1 MGAYRDE
8 QGKPV
13 VLHVVREAEERLLAD
28 PTANHEYLPIGGLP
42 EFCQASAALAF
53 GVDSSVVRDRRNAT
67 IQTLSGTGSLR
78 VGAEFLSRFYPRSKV
93 ALIPNPTWANHR
105 AIFERSG
112 LEVRTYRYYKPES
125 KGLDFE
131 GLLEDVRAAPEG
143 AVLLLHACAHN
154 PTGVDPSAAQWQGI
168 LEACRERGLL
178 PFFDS
183 AYQGF
188 ASGDLDHDAAAIRLF
203 ASAGV
208 EMLLAQSYAKNMGL
222 YVSMI
227 DGATPCFAALCRSQH
242 LSARCVSATAHFL
255 SMNVMCA
262 GTASVWGR

>member
-1 MGAYRDE
+1 VLSFLQAPPDAILGVTDAWRACTAPNKINVGVGAYRDE
-8 QGKPV
+8 QGNPV
-13 VLHVVREAEERLLAD
+13 VLNVVREAEKRLLAD
-28 PTANHEYLPIGGLP
+28 PTANHEYLPMGGLP

-53 GVDSSVVRDRRNAT
+53 GAGSAVMVERRNAT

-143 AVLLLHACAHN
+143 AVVLLHACAHN
-154 PTGVDPSAAQWQGI
+154 PTVSVARGI
-168 LEACRERGLL
+168 
-178 PFFDS
+178 
-183 AYQGF
+183 
-188 ASGDLDHDAAAIRLF
+188 
-203 ASAGV
+203 AGH
-208 EMLLAQSYAKNMGL
+208 
-222 YVSMI
+222 
-227 DGATPCFAALCRSQH
+227 AALQRRCLARKVDQ
-242 LSARCVSATAHFL
+242 SACEHRAEGC
-255 SMNVMCA
+255 
-262 GTASVWGR
+262 